1 MLDKNVIDQLIID
14 IGDDVFLRLSGQ
26 FLDETINRLALL
38 ASCREKEAWTDLA
51 RHAHSLKS
59 TAQSF
64 GLPETGQRARLL
76 ETFLEKFA
84 LLVRNHAFAA
94 HGAATLNVSP
104 SPNFAATLFGNST
117 NSSPCDFI
125 TPASHSAFAPVPQ

>member
-76 ETFLEKFA
+76 QIAADNLDIAGIDAILPQLIRITDEECREFA
-84 LLVRNHAFAA
+84 VMRQEMSLKQR
-94 HGAATLNVSP
+94 
-104 SPNFAATLFGNST
+104 
-117 NSSPCDFI
+117 
-125 TPASHSAFAPVPQ
+125 